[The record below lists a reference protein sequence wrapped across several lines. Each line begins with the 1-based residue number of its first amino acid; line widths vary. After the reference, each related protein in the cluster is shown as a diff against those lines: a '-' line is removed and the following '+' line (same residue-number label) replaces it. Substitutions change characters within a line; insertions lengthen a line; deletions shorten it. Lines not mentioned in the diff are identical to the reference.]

1 MKDGISLSELIGI
14 SDSEDITSVVDG
26 TVSWS
31 SEVVDDGIE
40 NPVNI
45 GKGIEVPERFI
56 PETAGLVIWLA
67 MDCMA

>member
-31 SEVVDDGIE
+31 SEAVVDGIE

-45 GKGIEVPERFI
+45 GNGIVVPDRLI
-56 PETAGLVIWLA
+56 PETAGLVI
-67 MDCMA
+67 

>member
-45 GKGIEVPERFI
+45 GKGIEVPERLI
-56 PETAGLVIWLA
+56 PETAGLVI
-67 MDCMA
+67 